1 MSGIDLSLLIQ
12 LIVPSKWDVSSL
24 ISENL
29 SVLSAAMRGDVV
41 GMVPRR
47 ICSLSSLLESA
58 LDSRRVPE
66 VPDLL
71 VRNVVEVHHRIL
83 EFPTE
88 AFNMLSFLEALMRPG
103 RESVT

>member
-1 MSGIDLSLLIQ
+1 M
-12 LIVPSKWDVSSL
+12 PSKWDVISL

-29 SVLSAAMRGDVV
+29 SVLSAVMRGDVV

-47 ICSLSSLLESA
+47 ICRISSLLELA
-58 LDSRRVPE
+58 LDSRQDAE

-88 AFNMLSFLEALMRPG
+88 AFDILSFLEALMRPG
-103 RESVT
+103 RESVTRN